1 MKKIIFFL
9 ISLNIAIPLFANDSI
24 VSIADSL
31 YLQKEYY
38 SAIKLYEDAIEKSGA
53 SSDIYYNLGN
63 AYYRSD
69 NLGKA
74 ILNYERALRLNP
86 GNDDAKFNLDFVK
99 TKCIDKIP
107 DNRNFITRLVDSIIN
122 LFSPNTWAYL
132 SIIILA
138 LVITSIALYM
148 YAKNIKVR
156 KIGFFGGIVL
166 AFMWFIMIGA
176 SIVSAINASD
186 KSNAIIMD
194 ESTMLSVGPHSPQNH
209 AEEAILLHEGTKVEI
224 LDSVQSQ
231 NETESTLW
239 YEVEINGSRAWI
251 NSLSVER
258 I

>member
-9 ISLNIAIPLFANDSI
+9 ISLNIATVLFANDSI

-38 SAIKLYEDAIEKSGA
+38 SAIKLYEEAIKKNGA

-166 AFMWFIMIGA
+166 AFMWFIMIGV
-176 SIVSAINASD
+176 SIVSAINTSD

-194 ESTMLSVGPHSPQNH
+194 ESTMLSVGPHSPQTH